1 MMRQIHVFTYPNN
14 MDIRTCWLFKFN
26 IHSISM
32 SESLHFILFLF
43 WICPND
49 PAEARAKILNIQISE
64 GKWPCQQLNKPWS
77 ISDQQLNWNK
87 CPLEIYIWKMVSFNG
102 YIKNHQRV
110 HSQIFTTTVVFLFI
124 HQGLSGAPFHV
135 GPPFKFCRNFS
146 GLFIIFCAPFH
157 VGSCHRTSGP
167 MWNPRMTFSKW
178 GTSGSSYVCFEAL
191 SMFPYPLMVKQAIK
205 HTHTQHQ
212 VSHVV

>member
-1 MMRQIHVFTYPNN
+1 
-14 MDIRTCWLFKFN
+14 
-26 IHSISM
+26 
-32 SESLHFILFLF
+32 
-43 WICPND
+43 
-49 PAEARAKILNIQISE
+49 
-64 GKWPCQQLNKPWS
+64 
-77 ISDQQLNWNK
+77 
-87 CPLEIYIWKMVSFNG
+87 MVSFNG

-205 HTHTQHQ
+205 HTHTHTTSSFTCSLTSRCFTSSRSKKG
-212 VSHVV
+212 VALTLFVVYDHIHGP